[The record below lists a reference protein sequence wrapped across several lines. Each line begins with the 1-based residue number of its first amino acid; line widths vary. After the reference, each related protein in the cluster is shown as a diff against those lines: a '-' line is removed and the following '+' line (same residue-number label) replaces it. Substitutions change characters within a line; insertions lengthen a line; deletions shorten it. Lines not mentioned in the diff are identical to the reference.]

1 MITGKHIRLFR
12 HLRNYKQKYIAQKV
26 GLSVRTYRKLENEEI
41 PLTDSRKK
49 AALKALGTSVE
60 AILHLEVST
69 HQRNP
74 EHSAEN
80 DNKLVQAFLPSEK
93 ELYERLLSE
102 KEALIKQ
109 KDEEI
114 IFLRDVLRRR

>member
-1 MITGKHIRLFR
+1 MITGKRIRRFR
-12 HLRNYKQKYIAQKV
+12 HLRNYKQEYIARKM

-41 PLTDSRKK
+41 PLTDSRKRTVLE
-49 AALKALGTSVE
+49 ALETTLE
-60 AILHLEVST
+60 ELLQLEVKVL
-69 HQRNP
+69 P
-74 EHSAEN
+74 A
-80 DNKLVQAFLPSEK
+80 LPSPFSSFEK

-114 IFLRDVLRRR
+114 IFLRDVVRRSSDLLP

>member
-1 MITGKHIRLFR
+1 M
-12 HLRNYKQKYIAQKV
+12 

-41 PLTDSRKK
+41 PLTDSRKRTVLE
-49 AALKALGTSVE
+49 ALETT
-60 AILHLEVST
+60 LEELL
-69 HQRNP
+69 QL
-74 EHSAEN
+74 EE
-80 DNKLVQAFLPSEK
+80 KGLPASLLPFSSLEK

-114 IFLRDVLRRR
+114 IFLRDVLHRSSDLFP